1 MKNNLNYSE
10 NSKRK
15 LSTVYCGERQKEGK
29 GVYSVILLCRKKSSK
44 RTKAILKRQ
53 ILSSFMPHILQT
65 LTETRRLHTY
75 HAKGTR
81 SLKIIG
87 LTSNTSNTGQS
98 ICTLT
103 LCRSKVWIGMKVL
116 QPNSIILGT
125 RKLWWIFPIKQ
136 KFDTRAA
143 FLDNPKCS
151 IWSNLTIFLT
161 VFSETSRLHN
171 GQKPIPK
178 FLSGFKHFYYKKKL
192 PWYQIS
198 V

>member
-29 GVYSVILLCRKKSSK
+29 GVYSVILLCRKKSAK

-87 LTSNTSNTGQS
+87 
-98 ICTLT
+98 I
-103 LCRSKVWIGMKVL
+103 R
-116 QPNSIILGT
+116 
-125 RKLWWIFPIKQ
+125 
-136 KFDTRAA
+136 FD
-143 FLDNPKCS
+143 F
-151 IWSNLTIFLT
+151 
-161 VFSETSRLHN
+161 
-171 GQKPIPK
+171 
-178 FLSGFKHFYYKKKL
+178 
-192 PWYQIS
+192 
-198 V
+198 